1 MEDTIHDVLVIG
13 TGPSALTAAVYT
25 TRESIETVLYEK
37 AVVGGMVAVT
47 DMVENYPGFVDGIE
61 GLNLA
66 SIFEKQA
73 KKFGAR
79 IEYGEASSIVTE
91 NDYKVVSIDSK
102 PVKAKVVLVAT
113 GSDWKKIGVPGES
126 ENFGRGVHYCATCDG
141 AFYRDKKIVVV
152 GGGNSA
158 FQEALFLTRFVS
170 HIDLLVRN
178 TITAS
183 EILQTQ
189 LQKHVDAGKVSVHL
203 NTSTK
208 EIVAKDNKV
217 IGVRAQKDGQEVMF
231 DIDGV
236 FVFVGLKP
244 NTDFLKNSEIKLD
257 EMGMIVTDEHL
268 MTSMPGVFASGDV
281 RSGATRQIASAV
293 GEGAEVA
300 ISIRE
305 YLAELEHKS

>member
-79 IEYGEASSIVTE
+79 IEYGEASSIATE
-91 NDYKVVSIDSK
+91 NDYKVVLIDSK

>member
-79 IEYGEASSIVTE
+79 IEYGEASSIATE

-257 EMGMIVTDEHL
+257 EMGMIVTDDHL

>member
-1 MEDTIHDVLVIG
+1 MDDTIHDVLMIG

-47 DMVENYPGFVDGIE
+47 DRVENYPGFVDGIE

-66 SIFEKQA
+66 STFENQA

-79 IEYGEASSIVTE
+79 IEYGEASGITAE
-91 NDYKVVSIDSK
+91 NDYKVVLIDSK

-113 GSDWKKIGVPGES
+113 GSDWKKVGVPGES
-126 ENFGRGVHYCATCDG
+126 EYFGRGVHYCATCDG

-158 FQEALFLTRFVS
+158 LQEALFLTRFVS
-170 HIDLLVRN
+170 HIDLLVRS
-178 TITAS
+178 TIKAS

-189 LQKHVDAGKVSVHL
+189 LQKQVDAGKVSVHL
-203 NTSTK
+203 NTSTE

-217 IGVRAQKDGQEVMF
+217 VAVRALKDGQEVVF

-244 NTDFLKNSEIKLD
+244 NTDFLKNSDIKLD
-257 EMGMIVTDEHL
+257 EMGMIVTDNHL

-300 ISIRE
+300 IAIRE

>member
-1 MEDTIHDVLVIG
+1 MEDTIHDVLLIG

-79 IEYGEASSIVTE
+79 IEYGEASSIATE